1 MHSIVNSM
9 KFAIKLQIHRTT
21 AYFNN
26 IFSRYD
32 GEIPLLSWKEVMV
45 RFCNHGLENIFK
57 LIDIILCLPPTSV
70 NNECTFSAMKL
81 CKGKGRG
88 RMKASTL
95 NDLLTIQF
103 LKSEVLTSW

>member
-81 CKGKGRG
+81 ALQRKREGKDEGQY
-88 RMKASTL
+88 S
-95 NDLLTIQF
+95 
-103 LKSEVLTSW
+103 